1 MAPPSALKSPERSQ
15 DPEVPLSTPVFALGP
30 GPESSQRGYPAF
42 GAREFRV
49 SGRAPGLLP
58 AACARSRRGQV
69 WVVPWTFLHAPL
81 APRGRREHRRA
92 RRLASPGT
100 HGGAGAREMDEGRGM
115 RRGARCSPVKA
126 PTAFLMSSA
135 WSKSVIDILQLFER
149 AEQVR
154 KD

>member
-69 WVVPWTFLHAPL
+69 WVVRWTLLHAPL
-81 APRGRREHRRA
+81 ARA
-92 RRLASPGT
+92 RRLASRGI
-100 HGGAGAREMDEGRGM
+100 HGGARAREMDEGRGM